1 MERGGERAN
10 PHPFIIPIL
19 WICILCFFA
28 MFCYGFAL
36 YELVLYGF
44 EFYVYA
50 YAFCFGIVIAIHL
63 NCLWIDDCVFP
74 IYIK

>member
-1 MERGGERAN
+1 MAN
-10 PHPFIIPIL
+10 PHPFIISISVDSMDL
-19 WICILCFFA
+19 HSLLFA
-28 MFCYGFAL
+28 MFCNAL
-36 YELVLYGF
+36 ALYGF

-50 YAFCFGIVIAIHL
+50 YAFVFGIVIAIHL